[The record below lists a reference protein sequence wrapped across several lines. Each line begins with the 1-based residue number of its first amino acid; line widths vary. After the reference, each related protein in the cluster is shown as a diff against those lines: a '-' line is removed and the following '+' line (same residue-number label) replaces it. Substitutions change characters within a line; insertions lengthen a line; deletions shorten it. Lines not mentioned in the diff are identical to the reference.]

1 MLSRAIFT
9 DLRNMN
15 IPLVMTVIGPDRPG
29 LVDSVAS
36 LVAEHGGNW
45 LESRMCHLGGQFAGL
60 LRVEID
66 DSQGEKLRAAL
77 SELSGQQLEI
87 IVHRSSSDNESS
99 CSEVAM
105 VEIIGQDR
113 PGIVKEIANAF
124 ASEGVNVEELSSHC
138 SSAPMSGERLFEAN
152 AKVCI
157 PESCDTDKLRE
168 RLESIAEDLQVDVS
182 FESIDL

>member
-1 MLSRAIFT
+1 
-9 DLRNMN
+9 MN

-66 DSQGEKLRAAL
+66 ESAGEKLRAAL
-77 SELSGQQLEI
+77 SELSGQKLEI
-87 IVHRSSSDNESS
+87 IVHRSSSDESN

-138 SSAPMSGERLFEAN
+138 SSAPMSGERLFEAK

>member
-1 MLSRAIFT
+1 
-9 DLRNMN
+9 
-15 IPLVMTVIGPDRPG
+15 
-29 LVDSVAS
+29 
-36 LVAEHGGNW
+36 
-45 LESRMCHLGGQFAGL
+45 MCHLGGQFAGL

-66 DSQGEKLRAAL
+66 ESAGEKLRAAL

-87 IVHRSSSDNESS
+87 IVHRSSSDESN

-138 SSAPMSGERLFEAN
+138 SSAPMSGERLFEAK